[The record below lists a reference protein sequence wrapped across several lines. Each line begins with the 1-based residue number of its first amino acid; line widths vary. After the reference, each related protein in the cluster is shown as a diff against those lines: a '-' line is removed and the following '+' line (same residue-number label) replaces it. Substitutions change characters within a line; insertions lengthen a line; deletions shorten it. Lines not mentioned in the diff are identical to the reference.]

1 MIEVQPSLNMSIYKT
16 LESKPATY
24 AVRRTELKS
33 TFLSPGRTEIEYNA
47 FSSTIPRRITVALVA
62 NGAFNGDISLS
73 PFNFKPFNLR
83 DISVHTG
90 GHIYPM
96 VSYKLKFDEDIF
108 VRAYVDMYEALGMA
122 NSDRSFDI
130 SMSQFKSGWSFF
142 VIPLTSTLDDSC
154 GFELLRS
161 GTTSV
166 RLEFNSPIPAGG
178 VEMIIMGEFDQ
189 LLMIDYNRHI
199 VSDSTLG

>member
-1 MIEVQPSLNMSIYKT
+1 
-16 LESKPATY
+16 
-24 AVRRTELKS
+24 
-33 TFLSPGRTEIEYNA
+33 
-47 FSSTIPRRITVALVA
+47 
-62 NGAFNGDISLS
+62 
-73 PFNFKPFNLR
+73 
-83 DISVHTG
+83 
-90 GHIYPM
+90 M

-108 VRAYVDMYEALGMA
+108 VRAYVEMYEALGMA

-130 SMSQFKSGWSFF
+130 SMAQFKSGWSFF